1 MHALVCAFCRPEL
14 EKLGAVPV
22 PGDLEIS
29 AGWPCETC
37 PPGVRSQAMH
47 RLDAGEAIFESFRTT
62 NYVRHKT
69 LTPEEPAA
77 DYGLVAQIMVSL
89 MLPFGRHPA
98 DMSSEDLVIEASH
111 ARRILDAARRAPQ

>member
-1 MHALVCAFCRPEL
+1 MHVTVCAFCRPEL
-14 EKLGAVPV
+14 ETLGAVAV
-22 PGDLEIS
+22 PGEHEVSI
-29 AGWPCETC
+29 GYQCETC
-37 PPGVRSQAMH
+37 PPGVRAQAMH
-47 RLDAGEAIFESFRTT
+47 RLDATESVLEAFRTT
-62 NYVRHKT
+62 NYVRQKT

-98 DMSSEDLVIEASH
+98 GMSSEDLVIEASH